1 MKKLSRRTLITG
13 ALATATLSGA
23 YALYPARVVANGDL
37 LVSPQRAN
45 ELIRQSEVLL
55 IDIRRPDEWART
67 GIAEGAVPIDLRRRD
82 FIDAVKAAQAEAGGL
97 PLAVICARGVRSRRM
112 AAAMTKA
119 GLGDIIDI
127 PEGMLGSSAGPGWL
141 ARGLPTK
148 KWTK

>member
-23 YALYPARVVANGDL
+23 YVLYPARVVANGDL

-55 IDIRRPDEWART
+55 IDVRRPDEWART
-67 GIAEGAVPIDLRRRD
+67 GIAKGAVPIDLRRRD
-82 FIDAVKAAQAEAGGL
+82 FIEAVKAAQEATGGL

-141 ARGLPTK
+141 ARGLPTQ